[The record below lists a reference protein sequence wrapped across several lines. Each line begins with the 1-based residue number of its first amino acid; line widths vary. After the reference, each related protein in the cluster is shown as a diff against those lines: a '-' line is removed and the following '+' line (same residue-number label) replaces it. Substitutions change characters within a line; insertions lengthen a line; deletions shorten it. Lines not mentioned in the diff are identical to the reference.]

1 MASRSGSTS
10 GTVPLATT
18 PSPLRLA
25 TAARV
30 RRVRTSSPR
39 SAFSSEQTTVR
50 LSTMLRWSSATNV
63 AAGRCSRSSGPWA
76 TSERVCRST
85 TWNSSSTPRLLHSPA
100 CRGTSSAGGRSGT
113 RSGWCGR
120 CTSCG
125 ARFPATTPPYSRRRT
140 GTFPARR
147 ADRLASPGTLP
158 AAGFGPVTP
167 VNHRVTLL
175 APCRRRDAGRS
186 STGTTAPRAAPTGRR
201 AAEAEPTSGPA
212 HAYPSTVLVGRDPE
226 LAVLR
231 ERLACAR
238 EGASSCLVI
247 SGEAGVGK
255 SRLLDEIAQAEAGV
269 PLLRTTC
276 VSAEAGLPFA
286 ALSDLLRPVLQ
297 HLPDLPSEYQEA
309 LRAALALGPP
319 ISDTRCP
326 VALALLGLLSA
337 VATDAGVLVLVDDA
351 QWLDQASAD
360 ALLMLAHRLDAEG
373 VLLVLA
379 AGDGEGEAT
388 RLADLPRLP
397 LGGLRPA
404 EAQALL
410 RAAAGQ
416 PAAEDVLQRLVAGA
430 AGNPLALLHVARTLT
445 TGQWRGRDP
454 LPAPLPVGPRLQE
467 AYAARV
473 SDLPSRTRLALLLA
487 ATATGRRDV
496 VRTAAARLG
505 LSDANLDAAVSAGLV
520 AVERGQVVFP

>member
-1 MASRSGSTS
+1 M
-10 GTVPLATT
+10 
-18 PSPLRLA
+18 
-25 TAARV
+25 
-30 RRVRTSSPR
+30 
-39 SAFSSEQTTVR
+39 
-50 LSTMLRWSSATNV
+50 
-63 AAGRCSRSSGPWA
+63 
-76 TSERVCRST
+76 
-85 TWNSSSTPRLLHSPA
+85 
-100 CRGTSSAGGRSGT
+100 
-113 RSGWCGR
+113 
-120 CTSCG
+120 
-125 ARFPATTPPYSRRRT
+125 
-140 GTFPARR
+140 
-147 ADRLASPGTLP
+147 
-158 AAGFGPVTP
+158 
-167 VNHRVTLL
+167 
-175 APCRRRDAGRS
+175 
-186 STGTTAPRAAPTGRR
+186 
-201 AAEAEPTSGPA
+201 
-212 HAYPSTVLVGRDPE
+212 LVGRDPE

-231 ERLACAR
+231 ERLARAR

-255 SRLLDEIAQAEAGV
+255 SRLLDEIAQAAAGV

-309 LRAALALGPP
+309 LRAALAPGPP

-416 PAAEDVLQRLVAGA
+416 PAAEDVLQRLLAGA

-496 VRTAAARLG
+496 VRAAAARLG
-505 LSDANLDAAVSAGLV
+505 LSNADLDAAVSAGLV
-520 AVERGQVVFP
+520 AVERGQVVFPSPLARAALAQSAPLPEQRAMHRALADALEPGADAWTLERRAAHLVAATLVPDEGVAEVIEAAAGSAEQRRAAGTAAELYRCAARLSTCSKARVRRLLASARAAVPAGRPQEAVAALDETTALL